1 MREMILIVM
10 IALIT
15 FLCRVLPFLI
25 FSGKNQLPGMIA
37 SLEKQL
43 PMTIMV
49 LLVLYCIRNINFV
62 SVSGWIPLCA
72 ASLVTVL
79 VHIKKNNV
87 LLSILAG
94 TLLYMI
100 LIRWF

>member
-49 LLVLYCIRNINFV
+49 LLVLYCI
-62 SVSGWIPLCA
+62 
-72 ASLVTVL
+72 
-79 VHIKKNNV
+79 
-87 LLSILAG
+87 
-94 TLLYMI
+94 
-100 LIRWF
+100 